1 VVAFSTILGLGQL
14 GLSAFGAMS
23 ASKAAN
29 KSAKQSQALTQAQI
43 DAINR
48 TNEISDAGADA
59 LQQALGQVLMELGSR
74 GTYDPAV
81 IDDLANLLAQE
92 NREGAT
98 ETAAAIKQA
107 ALQGGGRS
115 NQQLLNALAT
125 AQGMFRPTISGM
137 TATLSQL
144 NPNAYDAT
152 VAANAKA
159 YAGMLDNQTKDNLN
173 AALSR
178 IVAGRMGKMGGAR
191 SGAEIAAATA
201 AAESASRQ
209 QSENQLRAINMA
221 MQQAQGLQGLST
233 GLQAGNINA
242 QKMAMNIADMQ
253 FKQAIDSVTAGQT
266 ARANAQTLDA
276 NQMQQA
282 IAQLTAQDALNQNK
296 DLQAYQTAVNMAG
309 AEQALRSGLLSEVQN
324 LVTAPYTYR
333 MAGPNMAQQ
342 TAAGGAK
349 AAAGTTGIFAKEAGS
364 AFNSVGQQLDKLLK
378 QNQVQSPT
386 LSSSAGTGSFI
397 PPSSYTAP
405 SNRTIDPIFGNS
417 PTAGGYFSYPV
428 M

>member
-1 VVAFSTILGLGQL
+1 MVSFSTILGLGQL
-14 GLSAFGAMS
+14 GLSAFGAAS
-23 ASKAAN
+23 ANKAAN

-48 TNEISDAGADA
+48 TNEISDAGGDA

-74 GTYDPAV
+74 GTYDPDV

-125 AQGMFRPTISGM
+125 AQGMFRPTVSGM
-137 TATLSQL
+137 TAAQSQL

-152 VAANAKA
+152 VAENAKA
-159 YAGMLDNQTKDNLN
+159 YAGMLDTQTKDNLN

-178 IVAGRMGKMGGAR
+178 IVSGRMGKMGGAR

-349 AAAGTTGIFAKEAGS
+349 AAAGTTKLFADQAGS
-364 AFNSVGQQLDKLLK
+364 AFKSIGEQLDKLLK

-386 LSSSAGTGSFI
+386 LSSSASAGNFI
-397 PPSSYTAP
+397 AP
-405 SNRTIDPIFGNS
+405 SNRTVDPIFGNS
-417 PTAGGYFSYPV
+417 PTAGGFFGNRSF
-428 M
+428 